1 MFVGFVR
8 LNNSMML
15 DGPDT
20 KCNVSSTREL
30 KENIMYSVNSYICI
44 HLKFVA
50 YSKSSNTVYL

>member
-20 KCNVSSTREL
+20 KCNVSSSVEL
-30 KENIMYSVNSYICI
+30 KKNSMYSVNSYIYI

-50 YSKSSNTVYL
+50 ILGHLFKEQ